1 MREHERKEATE
12 AEQSKR
18 KIIEKQSTD
27 KKKSSTEQE
36 DSSAVPDSQQDPEVI
51 EPTPP
56 QDHQPS
62 LTDSEVDKENRVVS
76 PVNIDSNIEV
86 PRGADNTVLDYTGLG
101 LDIEFPNKSGISAVE
116 EDLISFPESD
126 TRPTDEHR
134 TTLDEIQ
141 SEIFRLFDSFLID
154 NENIME
160 LIANKLSNRVTKNF
174 QRENKIA
181 EQNQRMITQIIEF
194 LANKDKKFD
203 KETEA
208 QMAKAV
214 TDVLMQCVEKSKDE
228 QSLDSIKESLVEI
241 KERNDDSEFRGQ
253 PNIRHF
259 DVGLK
264 IDIKDWIEK
273 YKDAM
278 SDKKASIEKQ
288 VSQLKLLTDGAVNA
302 WVKDQLR
309 EEDYED
315 KKAKGQLTQ
324 EWFDK
329 LLKKMKDQFTN
340 LNPWVGELRF

>member
-1 MREHERKEATE
+1 M
-12 AEQSKR
+12 
-18 KIIEKQSTD
+18 
-27 KKKSSTEQE
+27 
-36 DSSAVPDSQQDPEVI
+36 
-51 EPTPP
+51 
-56 QDHQPS
+56 
-62 LTDSEVDKENRVVS
+62 
-76 PVNIDSNIEV
+76 
-86 PRGADNTVLDYTGLG
+86 
-101 LDIEFPNKSGISAVE
+101 
-116 EDLISFPESD
+116 
-126 TRPTDEHR
+126 
-134 TTLDEIQ
+134 LDEIQ

-203 KETEA
+203 EEMEA

-264 IDIKDWIEK
+264 IDVEDWIEK

-302 WVKDQLR
+302 WVKDRLR

-315 KKAKGQLTQ
+315 KKGKGT
-324 EWFDK
+324 
-329 LLKKMKDQFTN
+329 TN
-340 LNPWVGELRF
+340 TRMV